1 MAVRDAH
8 AQGIGQEFADAV
20 RALPAAQRLWVGAQP
35 HGFDVWLLTSAISLE
50 AERPFYEAS
59 VALEDAFPGTRISFH
74 LLNPR
79 HFPKVDPAELLPD
92 GVAEIPLRSA

>member
-20 RALPAAQRLWVGAQP
+20 RALLAAQRLWVAAQS
-35 HGFDVWLLTSAISLE
+35 HSFDVWLLTTAIPLE

-59 VALEDAFPGTRISFH
+59 VALEDAFPGTSISFH

-79 HFPKVDPAELLPD
+79 HFPEADPAELLPD
-92 GVAEIPLRSA
+92 GAVEIPLRSA